1 MMSIADESA
10 SRARQTQDKASRAR
24 QTQDKVRE
32 LNERA
37 EQASDPKER
46 RRLYEEARR
55 MQERSLKEGG
65 RAAEDRSGRRADSE
79 RDGYSSR

>member
-10 SRARQTQDKASRAR
+10 SRARQTK
-24 QTQDKVRE
+24 DKVRE

-37 EQASDPKER
+37 EQTSDPKER

-55 MQERSLKEGG
+55 VQERSLKEGG
-65 RAAEDRSGRRADSE
+65 SAAEGRPGRRADSE
-79 RDGYSSR
+79 KDGYASR

>member
-1 MMSIADESA
+1 MMSIADES
-10 SRARQTQDKASRAR
+10 ASRAR

-37 EQASDPKER
+37 EQTSDPKER

-55 MQERSLKEGG
+55 MQSLKEGG
-65 RAAEDRSGRRADSE
+65 RAAEDRPGRRAGSE
-79 RDGYSSR
+79 KDEYPSR